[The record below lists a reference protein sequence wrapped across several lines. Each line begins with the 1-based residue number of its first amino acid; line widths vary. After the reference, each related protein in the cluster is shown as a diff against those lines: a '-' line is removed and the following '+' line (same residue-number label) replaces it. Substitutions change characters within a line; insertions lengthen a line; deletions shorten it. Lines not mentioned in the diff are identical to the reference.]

1 MNPLEITSILTAA
14 DWQAYQAAWAIR
26 LQGSSRLSRRALL
39 SAAVVALGL
48 GCLLV
53 LLAVRLQQP
62 VPFLA
67 VVIGACAAVLGV
79 MINMRRIRAVSVPDE
94 RGVILGPSR
103 LRFDSDGIH
112 LEKAHSVARHDWSV
126 LQEVTQSPEHVF
138 VWIDRVAALIV
149 PTRDLP
155 TGLSAAEAVEHIRA
169 LASVS
174 ATSAAAAEPPVGG
187 TEPPRVSPSTPV
199 VEVRAFWKS
208 IVRFLLLKPIAQP
221 ALALRDRALVSMALA
236 ALALWLAVDWLMAAP
251 GSRFYIYGLL
261 GVGWYACV
269 IALIAALWARL
280 AQPTIPF
287 RSALALV
294 LAFTPIATALIM
306 LSLRYAPAATLMG
319 CLILVAFY
327 ASGYGHAGLRS
338 LTSRHQP
345 RAVFAGLLTLC
356 LAAWFAQSQYVTP
369 QFWYPDEDESAESY
383 GESGE
388 FTATW
393 QQMESLLFDQSE
405 RIDRE
410 IAAMQRTDDLPAAA
424 FFVGFAGM
432 GEQRVFAGEVAL
444 ASRAIGTAF
453 STDQRSLQLV
463 NDRRDLTSHPFAN
476 LSALRHA
483 LDGIAERMDLD
494 RDVLFL
500 ALSSHGSEDGELSVS
515 NLGMPANSLSAD
527 DLAEALD
534 ESGIRW
540 RVVIVSACYS
550 GQFIEPLRNDDTII
564 ITAAAADRT
573 SFGCADDRDLTYFG
587 EAFYRDALPSS
598 PDLRTAFQRAKSEIE
613 RREKEED
620 IESSNPQANFGA
632 AIERHLRDLE

>member
-1 MNPLEITSILTAA
+1 MNPLEVTSTLTAA
-14 DWQAYQAAWAIR
+14 DWQAYQAAWAVR

-39 SAAVVALGL
+39 SIAAVALGL

-79 MINMRRIRAVSVPDE
+79 MINMRRIRAGSLPNE

-112 LEKAHSVARHDWSV
+112 LEKTHSVARHDWSV
-126 LQEVTQSPEHVF
+126 LQEVTQSPEHLF

-155 TGLSAAEAVEHIRA
+155 AGLSAAEAVEQIRA
-169 LASVS
+169 FASAV
-174 ATSAAAAEPPVGG
+174 ATHATAKPLLRS
-187 TEPPRVSPSTPV
+187 TEPAHIEQSTPSV
-199 VEVRAFWKS
+199 IKESKFWES
-208 IVRFLLLKPIAQP
+208 IARFLVLKPVVQP
-221 ALALRDRALVSMALA
+221 ALALRDRALVAMAFA
-236 ALALWLAVDWLMAAP
+236 ILALWLAVDWLMAVP

-269 IALIAALWARL
+269 IALVAALWARL
-280 AQPTIPF
+280 AQPTVPF

-294 LAFTPIATALIM
+294 LAFTPIATALVM
-306 LSLRYAPAATLMG
+306 LSLRYAPAAALMG

-327 ASGYGHAGLRS
+327 ASGYGHAALRS

-345 RAVFAGLLTLC
+345 RSMFAGLLTLC

-369 QFWYPDEDESAESY
+369 QFWYPDEDESAGID
-383 GESGE
+383 GEAGA
-388 FTATW
+388 FMAQW
-393 QQMESLLFDQSE
+393 QQMESLLFEQSE

-410 IAAMQRTDDLPAAA
+410 IAAMQRAEDLPAAA

-432 GEQRVFAGEVAL
+432 GEQRVFAGEIAL
-444 ASRAIGTAF
+444 ASQAIGAAF
-453 STDQRSLQLV
+453 NTEQRSLQLV

-476 LSALRHA
+476 ASALRRA
-483 LDGIAERMDLD
+483 LNGIAERMDLD

-500 ALSSHGSEDGELSVS
+500 ALSSHGSEDGDLSVS
-515 NLGMPANSLSAD
+515 NLGMPVNNLSAD
-527 DLAEALD
+527 DLAQALD
-534 ESGIRW
+534 ESGIQW

-550 GQFIEPLRNDDTII
+550 GQFIEPLRNDDTIV

-598 PDLRTAFQRAKSEIE
+598 SDLRTAFQRAKSDIA
-613 RREKEED
+613 RREKAED
-620 IESSNPQANFGA
+620 IEASNPQAHFGA
-632 AIERHLRDLE
+632 AIERHLRELR

>member
-14 DWQAYQAAWAIR
+14 DWQAYQAAWAVR

-39 SAAVVALGL
+39 SVAVVALGL

-79 MINMRRIRAVSVPDE
+79 MINMKRIRAGSVPDE
-94 RGVILGPSR
+94 CGVILGPSR

-126 LQEVTQSPEHVF
+126 LQEVTQSPEHLF

-149 PTRDLP
+149 PLRDLP
-155 TGLSAAEAVEHIRA
+155 AGITAGQAVEQIRA
-169 LASVS
+169 F
-174 ATSAAAAEPPVGG
+174 TSAVVTNAAAEPLFRSP
-187 TEPPRVSPSTPV
+187 EPAHIEPSIPGI
-199 VEVRAFWKS
+199 EENRFWKS
-208 IVRFLLLKPIAQP
+208 IARFLVLKPVVQP
-221 ALALRDRALVSMALA
+221 ALALCDRALVSMALA
-236 ALALWLAVDWLMAAP
+236 ILALWLAVDWLMAVP

-269 IALIAALWARL
+269 IALVAALWARL
-280 AQPTIPF
+280 AQPTVPF

-294 LAFTPIATALIM
+294 LAFTPIATALVM
-306 LSLRYAPAATLMG
+306 LSLHYAPAAALMG
-319 CLILVAFY
+319 CLILIAFY
-327 ASGYGHAGLRS
+327 ASGYGHAGLQS
-338 LTSRHQP
+338 LTSRHQH
-345 RAVFAGLLTLC
+345 RAMFAGLLTLC
-356 LAAWFAQSQYVTP
+356 LAAWFAQSQFVTP
-369 QFWYPDEDESAESY
+369 QFWYPDEDESADTY
-383 GESGE
+383 GEAGE
-388 FTATW
+388 FMAQW
-393 QQMESLLFDQSE
+393 QQMESLLFEQSE
-405 RIDRE
+405 RIDRK
-410 IAAMQRTDDLPAAA
+410 IAAMQRAEDLPAAA

-432 GEQRVFAGEVAL
+432 GEQRVFAGEIAL
-444 ASRAIGTAF
+444 ASQAIGAAF
-453 STDQRSLQLV
+453 NTEQRSLQLV

-476 LSALRHA
+476 ASALRRA
-483 LDGIAERMDLD
+483 LDGIAGRMNLD

-500 ALSSHGSEDGELSVS
+500 ALSSHGSEEGDLSVS
-515 NLGMPANSLSAD
+515 NLGMPVNDLSAD
-527 DLAEALD
+527 DLAHSLD

-550 GQFIEPLRNDDTII
+550 GQFVEPLRNDDTIV

-587 EAFYRDALPSS
+587 EAFFRDALPTS
-598 PDLRTAFQRAKSEIE
+598 PDLRTAFQRAKADIA
-613 RREKEED
+613 RREKTED
-620 IESSNPQANFGA
+620 IEASNPQAHFGA
-632 AIERHLRDLE
+632 AIERHLRELK